1 MPGVATRAVTGDV
14 TRVELDHPAD
24 LRRTLALVGHGRTDP
39 TIRSAADGI
48 WRATRTPDGPGTI
61 RLAVEPDGR
70 TVSVHTWG
78 PGSAWLRARAPAM
91 CGALDSLDGFE
102 PWRHPVVAK
111 LAHRMP
117 GMRLCRTER
126 VLDALVPA
134 ILEQKVPG
142 REARR
147 AWAGLVRGF
156 GEAAPGP
163 VDLLVAPTPSRLRT
177 ITIATWHRLGVE
189 RKRAET
195 IRRVA
200 TVAHRLETATDRVE
214 LARRMLAVP
223 GVGPWTAAEVA
234 VVALGDPDAVS
245 VGDYHLP
252 HAVAWTLAGEP
263 RGDDQ
268 RMLELLAP
276 FAGHRGRVV
285 RLIEAGG
292 TMAPR
297 YGPRL
302 PLRRIQAH

>member
-1 MPGVATRAVTGDV
+1 MHGVDLGTRI
-14 TRVELDHPAD
+14 ELEHPAD
-24 LRRTLALVGHGRTDP
+24 LRRTLALVGHGRADP
-39 TIRSAADGI
+39 TISYGSDGI
-48 WRATRTPDGPGTI
+48 WRATRTPDGPATI
-61 RLAVEPDGR
+61 HLAVERDGR
-70 TVSVHTWG
+70 TLNAHTWG
-78 PGSAWLRARAPAM
+78 PGASWLLERAPAM

-102 PWRHPVVAK
+102 PARHPAVAR

-134 ILEQKVPG
+134 ILEQKVTG

-147 AWAGLVRGF
+147 AWARLVRRF
-156 GEAAPGP
+156 GEPAPGP
-163 VDLLVAPTPSRLRT
+163 VERHLFVAPSPSRLRT
-177 ITIATWHRLGVE
+177 ITSATWHRLGVE

-195 IRRVA
+195 VHRVA
-200 TVAHRLETATDRVE
+200 TVAHRLEETSDGAE
-214 LARRMLAVP
+214 LRRRLLTVP

-234 VVALGDPDAVS
+234 IVALGDPDAVS

-252 HAVAWTLAGEP
+252 HAVTWTLAGEP
-263 RGDDQ
+263 RGDDA

-292 TMAPR
+292 GMAPR
-297 YGPRL
+297 RGPRM
-302 PLRRIQAH
+302 PLRQIQTH